1 MTGTPGEWSPSV
13 IEKILGNKALIGI
26 CRPTYRG
33 RAKGVNEIIDYYPKV
48 LTDEEFYAVQEI
60 RLSPFGFNSHSGN
73 PYLINLLRTV
83 MKCKCCGNTMI
94 ITAVSKA
101 GKGYY
106 VCPMR
111 RLHRCKN
118 PSIKR
123 ELVDVNLIEEIL
135 FNFDKLQIES
145 NQVSLQE
152 TLEKNSIDLQFQIN
166 SLVQALTIAPEVNV
180 LAGKVRELDRKL
192 KKVETTIK
200 VLRNKSKKD
209 KIRGGKDL
217 DLSLKEDRE
226 VCRRLAFKSFR
237 EVYIDTET
245 KQCDIYFTNGLI
257 FKNFPLSKRCSADS
271 IISTLKYM
279 DENTV
284 YF

>member
-1 MTGTPGEWSPSV
+1 
-13 IEKILGNKALIGI
+13 
-26 CRPTYRG
+26 
-33 RAKGVNEIIDYYPKV
+33 
-48 LTDEEFYAVQEI
+48 
-60 RLSPFGFNSHSGN
+60 
-73 PYLINLLRTV
+73 
-83 MKCKCCGNTMI
+83 MI
-94 ITAVSKA
+94 ITAVSKS

-111 RLHRCKN
+111 RLHRCKS

-123 ELVDVNLIEEIL
+123 ELVDVNMIEEIL

-192 KKVETTIK
+192 KKIETTIK
-200 VLRNKSKKD
+200 VLKNKAKKD
-209 KIRGGKDL
+209 KSRGSKEL
-217 DLSLKEDRE
+217 NLSLKEDRE
-226 VCRRLAFKSFR
+226 ICRRLAFKSFR

-245 KQCDIYFTNGLI
+245 KQCDIYFTNGLV
-257 FKNFPLSKRCSADS
+257 FKNFPLSKRCRADS